1 MPTCVIGVD
10 LGGTQL
16 RAILA
21 NREGEI
27 IERVRVDT
35 AATQGVEVV
44 VAQIVGCIEVLQ
56 QRLPAGDQLLGV
68 GVGAPGPVEP
78 EQGVVFH
85 TPNMRGWENVPLRD
99 MLIERTRLPRIAVGN
114 DANLAVLGEWYFG
127 GGQGCRNLVYV
138 TVSTGIGGGVICD
151 GQLLQGHR
159 GAAAEVGHMII
170 AADTEMTWENLASGT
185 ALGLAAAEAMPD
197 HPESWLHTLA
207 TPQTV
212 TSVHVSQAAAQGD
225 ALARTLM
232 AREATLIGVGLTNLL
247 HIYSPERILV
257 GGGVVTANPWLLQ
270 GAQQV
275 IQRRAI
281 AEVYRQVPIQLA
293 QLGDQVGVLG
303 AAALAFYVANTDHS
317 GMLQGSSRWLP
328 R

>member
-1 MPTCVIGVD
+1 MPTYVIGVD

-16 RAILA
+16 RAVLA

-27 IERVRVDT
+27 TERVRMDT
-35 AATQGVEVV
+35 AATEGVEAVV
-44 VAQIVGCIEVLQ
+44 EQIVTCIKELQ
-56 QRLPAGDQLLGV
+56 ARLAPNDMLLGV
-68 GVGAPGPVEP
+68 GVGAPGPVDP
-78 EQGVVFH
+78 QQGIVFH

-99 MLIERTRLPRIAVGN
+99 RLVQRTHLPRIAVGN

-138 TVSTGIGGGVICD
+138 TVSTGIGGGVIVD
-151 GQLLQGHR
+151 GHLLLGHR
-159 GAAAEVGHMII
+159 GAAAEVGHMMI
-170 AADTEMTWENLASGT
+170 DNQMTWENLASGT
-185 ALGLAAAEAMPD
+185 ALGAAAAQAMPH
-197 HPESWLHTLA
+197 HPTSLLHTLA

-225 ALARTLM
+225 PLARDLM
-232 AREATLIGVGLTNLL
+232 DREAELIGVGLTNLL
-247 HIYSPERILV
+247 HIYSPELILV

-275 IQRRAI
+275 IERRAV

-303 AAALAFYVANTDHS
+303 AAALAFYAANTERS
-317 GMLQGSSRWLP
+317 GAP
-328 R
+328 